1 MKSFL
6 PIIFL
11 FIFVLISILL
21 VVILKPEQPPR
32 KKVVVRPAVKKT
44 LPPKPNQLE
53 RKRFKEPPA
62 AEQLHEDIKEL
73 AMEDPKLVAGI
84 VKNWLKDKV
93 RVGKGRR

>member
-11 FIFVLISILL
+11 FILFLVSILL

-44 LPPKPNQLE
+44 LPPKPNQPE
-53 RKRFKEPPA
+53 RKLFKEPPA

-73 AMEDPKLVAGI
+73 AVEDPKLVARI
-84 VKNWLKDKV
+84 IKKWLREKV
-93 RVGKGRR
+93 PVGKRR